1 MRLDALLSETREV
14 SLTLGGSGAPD
25 VEVTSVV
32 HDSRAV
38 EAGALFCCVPGATVD
53 GHDLADEAARGGAV
67 ALLVERPL
75 STSLPQLQ
83 APSVRDALGPVAAA
97 FWGHPSDHLDVVGV
111 TGTSG
116 KTTTTHLLGSV
127 FSAHGWRAAVL
138 GTLTGPRT
146 TPEAPELQAH
156 LAAERDAGARAVAM
170 EVSSHA
176 LAMGRVRATRFAVA
190 VFTNLSHDHLDFHR
204 DMDDYFE
211 AKAVLFTPDYC
222 SSAVV
227 NLDDARG
234 RRAPAAGAGAHRGV
248 LHRRCRGPGRRA
260 RPERPFAG
268 AGRPSSSAW
277 AAAST

>member
-1 MRLDALLSETREV
+1 MRLDALLSETRGV

-75 STSLPQLQ
+75 PTSLPQLQ

-116 KTTTTHLLGSV
+116 KTTTTHLLGSI

-156 LAAERDAGARAVAM
+156 LAAERDAGHGPWPWRCRRTRSPWAECGRPASPWPSSRTSRTTTSTSTATWTTTSRRRPCCSPRTTARAR
-170 EVSSHA
+170 S
-176 LAMGRVRATRFAVA
+176 
-190 VFTNLSHDHLDFHR
+190 
-204 DMDDYFE
+204 
-211 AKAVLFTPDYC
+211 
-222 SSAVV
+222 
-227 NLDDARG
+227 
-234 RRAPAAGAGAHRGV
+234 
-248 LHRRCRGPGRRA
+248 
-260 RPERPFAG
+260 
-268 AGRPSSSAW
+268 
-277 AAAST
+277 